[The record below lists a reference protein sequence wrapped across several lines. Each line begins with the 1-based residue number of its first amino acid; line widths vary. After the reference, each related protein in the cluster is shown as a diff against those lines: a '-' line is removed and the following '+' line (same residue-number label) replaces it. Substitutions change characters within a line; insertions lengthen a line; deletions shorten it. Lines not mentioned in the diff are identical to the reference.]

1 MARSIDF
8 WFGEII
14 SAKERQPAL
23 SGLDSTSKVSVFR
36 LIAEV
41 VAVVIWSIDQL
52 HDLHRK
58 EINNII
64 DTKKPSRL
72 QWYQNIAL
80 NFQYGQDL
88 NQSTGKYDNSDLT
101 DEQIS
106 ARKIIHQAAVT
117 EIDGRLRIKL
127 ATGVGNTLGP
137 LSLEQLNSFNF
148 GYISRLKDA
157 GVVVVGES
165 LPPDPLRLEL
175 HVWYNPLVLRSDGKR
190 IDGNSATPVKDTIVA
205 YLRSLPFNGE
215 YSNSKL
221 TDTLQQVEGVVFPV
235 IKNASARYGLLPFVN
250 IDEKYIPDA
259 GYLEL
264 KDDNLQITYRE
275 YV

>member
-1 MARSIDF
+1 MARTIDF
-8 WFGEII
+8 WYNEII

-23 SGLDSTSKVSVFR
+23 SGLDSTSKVSIFR

-41 VAVVIWSIDQL
+41 IAVVIWSLDQL

-58 EINNII
+58 EINSII
-64 DTKKPSRL
+64 ETKKPSRL
-72 QWYQNIAL
+72 QWYQDLAL

-88 NQSTGKYDNSDLT
+88 DQRTGKYDNSNLT
-101 DEQIS
+101 VEQVA
-106 ARKIIHQAAVT
+106 ARKIVHQAAVT
-117 EIDGRLRIKL
+117 EISGMLRIKL
-127 ATGVGNTLGP
+127 ATRIGNALGP
-137 LSLEQLNSFNF
+137 LSQEQLNSFNF

-157 GVVVVGES
+157 GVVVAGES

-175 HVWYNPLVLRSDGKR
+175 DIWYNPLVLRSDGKR
-190 IDGNSATPVKDTIVA
+190 IDGNSATPIKDAIVA

-221 TDTLQQVEGVVFPV
+221 TDSLQQVEGVVFPV
-235 IKNASARYGLLPFVN
+235 IKNASARYGLLPFVS

-264 KDDNLQITYRE
+264 TDSNLQIAYRE